1 MIKLDDNTKQ
11 LCKKFLGSDGKF
23 IINETTPS
31 DLVDLFQY
39 FNDNNIDVLT
49 LELDDVVVSE
59 DEEDSTIDE
68 ELTFDEDENF
78 ENEIDQNSNNSSIVE
93 TKLDQ
98 NELNDLDNFF

>member
-68 ELTFDEDENF
+68 DENF